1 MKLTRTIALA
11 LATGFTALLSAQA
24 KPQFEMKLAEVHEAS
39 FPTTLGDLEFARLVN
54 VGTQGRVHI
63 TVYPNGTLGQDE
75 KAIVEQTQMGALD
88 FARISL
94 APVSQFA
101 KELNVLSLPYL
112 YRDSAHMWKVLSGP
126 IGTKL
131 LTTVGKAN
139 LTGLCYY
146 DAGSRSFYNTKKD
159 IKSIADMKGMKIRVQ
174 QAKLPMDMVKCLGAS
189 PTPMAMGDIYSGLQT
204 NIIDGAENNWP
215 SYISFSHYEV
225 ARYFTVD
232 HHMMVPEVLVA
243 GNLSFNKLS
252 KADQDVVRKAALA
265 SVDFQKAKWATSE
278 KENEVKAKAAGCH
291 ITYLDAKTL
300 ASFEAAMQPIY
311 AEYSDYKDLIAQ
323 IKATK

>member
-1 MKLTRTIALA
+1 MKFNRALVFA
-11 LATGFTALLSAQA
+11 LVAGVTGFLSAQG
-24 KPQFEMKLAEVHEAS
+24 KPQFEMKLSEVHEAN
-39 FPTTLGDLEFARLVN
+39 FPTTLADMEFARLVN

-63 TVYPNGTLGQDE
+63 TVYANGTINQDE
-75 KAIVEQTQMGALD
+75 KAVIEQTQMGALD
-88 FARISL
+88 FARVSL
-94 APVSQFA
+94 SPIAQFA
-101 KELNVLSLPYL
+101 KELNVLTLPYL
-112 YRDSAHMWKVLSGP
+112 YRDSDHMWKVLSGP
-126 IGTKL
+126 IGKQL
-131 LTTVGKAN
+131 LAAVGKAN
-139 LTGLCYY
+139 LVGLCYY
-146 DAGSRSFYNTKKD
+146 DAGARSFYNTKKD
-159 IKSIADMKGMKIRVQ
+159 IKSVADLKGMKIRVQ
-174 QAKLPMDMVKCLGAS
+174 QAKLPMDMVKALGAS
-189 PTPMAMGDIYSGLQT
+189 PTPMATGDIYSAMQT
-204 NIIDGAENNWP
+204 NVIDGAENNWP

-311 AEYSDYKDLIAQ
+311 AEYIDYKDLIA
-323 IKATK
+323 